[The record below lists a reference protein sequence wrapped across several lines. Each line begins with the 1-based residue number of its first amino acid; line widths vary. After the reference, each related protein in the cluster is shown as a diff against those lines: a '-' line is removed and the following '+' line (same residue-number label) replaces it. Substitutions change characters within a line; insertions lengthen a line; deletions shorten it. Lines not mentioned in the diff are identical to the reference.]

1 MNAALRITLAT
12 LAALPAIA
20 AAQVSI
26 SEVRIVP
33 DPSLPVDARRSCIDR
48 VNTLHD
54 RRSVLDE
61 EKLFIDRE
69 NESIAIAGDRLAAEL
84 RSLNS
89 SDVGAVEAYN
99 ARSDEHNRRVAAQN
113 RRVAQLNSRVA
124 SFNGEAA
131 DATRFCQ
138 R

>member
-1 MNAALRITLAT
+1 MKATLKIAAAAL
-12 LAALPAIA
+12 LAAPVLAV
-20 AAQVSI
+20 AQVSI

-33 DPSLPVDARRSCIDR
+33 DASLPLDARRACIDR
-48 VNTLHD
+48 VAGLND
-54 RRSVLDE
+54 RRGILDE
-61 EKLFIDRE
+61 EKLVIDRE
-69 NESIAIAGDRLAAEL
+69 NDSIAIAGDRLAAEL
-84 RSLNS
+84 RALDS
-89 SDVGAVEAYN
+89 SDVGAVNAYN

-113 RRVAQLNSRVA
+113 RRVASLNSRVA

>member
-1 MNAALRITLAT
+1 MSFVLK
-12 LAALPAIA
+12 IA
-20 AAQVSI
+20 AASLIVVPALSSAQVSI

-33 DPSLPVDARRSCIDR
+33 DVSLAPDARRACFER
-48 VNTLHD
+48 VNVLND
-54 RRSVLDE
+54 RRSMLDE

-69 NESIAIAGDRLAAEL
+69 NESIASAGDRLAAEL

>member
-69 NESIAIAGDRLAAEL
+69 NDALAIAGQRLADEL
-84 RSLNS
+84 RSLNNA
-89 SDVGAVEAYN
+89 DTNAVAAYN
-99 ARSDEHNRRVAAQN
+99 ARSDEHNRRVEAQN

-124 SFNGEAA
+124 GFNGDAA
-131 DATRFCQ
+131 DAMRFC
-138 R
+138 RG

>member
-1 MNAALRITLAT
+1 MSFALRIAA
-12 LAALPAIA
+12 AALLAVPVVAT
-20 AAQVSI
+20 AQVSI

-33 DPSLPVDARRSCIDR
+33 DASLAPDARRACFDR
-48 VNTLHD
+48 VNVLND
-54 RRSVLDE
+54 RRGILDE

-69 NESIAIAGDRLAAEL
+69 NDSIASAGDRLAAEL
-84 RSLNS
+84 RALNS

-124 SFNGEAA
+124 TFNADAA
-131 DATRFCQ
+131 DATRSCQ

>member
-1 MNAALRITLAT
+1 MSPTLKITTAAL
-12 LAALPAIA
+12 LAAPLLA

-33 DPSLPVDARRSCIDR
+33 DASLAPDARRACIDR
-48 VNTLHD
+48 VHGLND
-54 RRSVLDE
+54 RRGILDE

-69 NESIAIAGDRLAAEL
+69 NDSLAIAGDRLAAEL

-89 SDVGAVEAYN
+89 SDAAAVEAYN

-113 RRVAQLNSRVA
+113 RRVASLNARVA